1 VNKIDQLQEFLKE
14 NPKDTFLRY
23 ALALE
28 YVKDNEIN
36 LAITIFEELILNDP
50 QYLATYFQFGQLLAE
65 LGQNIRAELVFKNG
79 IEIAKLQNNSKTC
92 QELEQALFLLD

>member
-1 VNKIDQLQEFLKE
+1 MNKIDQLQEFLKE

>member
-1 VNKIDQLQEFLKE
+1 MNKIDQLQEFLKE

-79 IEIAKLQNNSKTC
+79 IEIAKLQNNLKTC

>member
-79 IEIAKLQNNSKTC
+79 IEIAKLQNNLKTC